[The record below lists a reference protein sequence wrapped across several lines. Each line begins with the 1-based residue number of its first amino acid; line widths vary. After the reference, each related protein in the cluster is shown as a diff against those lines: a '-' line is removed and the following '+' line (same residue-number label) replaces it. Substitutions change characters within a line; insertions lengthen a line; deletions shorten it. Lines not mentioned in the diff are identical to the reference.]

1 MWGQCRCQN
10 HAVRNRDVVRITFM
24 AAVTLAGLAILW
36 QLRSVVLI
44 AGVAFFVAVALEPG
58 VKLTMRVVRK
68 RSAAVAIMLLLVV
81 AAVSGFVASLVPPI
95 SEQVGHLID
104 QIPGYIEDIQDT
116 DTPVGRLFE
125 RYEVQKKIQDAV
137 AKVPQTDLVSRVG
150 AIFGTV
156 FGAIANFLVFLVLFL
171 YFLANM
177 PRVKVSALR
186 FVPRPRRARAASVV
200 EKVFA
205 KVGGWM
211 EGLVLISITAG
222 VVAFVFLLIVGVPY
236 PHALAMFVSMSAL
249 IPMVGAT
256 LGAIASAL
264 VAGIAEGPVTGI
276 GTFAFFALYQQVENY
291 VISPRIMKKT
301 VDVSPATVILA
312 AMAGGTLLGPIG
324 ILLAVPTSATIKVL
338 VQEVMLNNERAEPET
353 FDPGEVPPPA
363 PAT

>member
-1 MWGQCRCQN
+1 M
-10 HAVRNRDVVRITFM
+10 RNRDVVRITFM
-24 AAVTLAGLAILW
+24 AAVTLAGLGILW

-44 AGVAFFVAVALEPG
+44 AGVAFFFAVALEPG
-58 VKLTMRVVRK
+58 VKLTMRIVKR

-81 AAVSGFVASLVPPI
+81 GAVSAFVASLVPPI
-95 SEQVGHLID
+95 SQQISHLID
-104 QIPGYIEDIQDT
+104 QVPGYIEDIQDT
-116 DTPVGRLFE
+116 DTSIGRLFE
-125 RYEVQKKIQDAV
+125 RYQVQDKIQDAV
-137 AKVPQTDLVSRVG
+137 AKIPQTDLVSRVG
-150 AIFGTV
+150 SVFGTV

-211 EGLVLISITAG
+211 EGLVLIAVTAG
-222 VVAFVFLLIVGVPY
+222 LVAFVFLLIVGVPY
-236 PHALAMFVSMSAL
+236 PHALAMFVSMCAL

-256 LGAIASAL
+256 LGAIACAL

-312 AMAGGTLLGPIG
+312 AMAGGILLGPIG
-324 ILLAVPTSATIKVL
+324 ILLAVPASAAIKVL
-338 VQEVMLNNERAEPET
+338 IQELMLNDRPEPET
-353 FDPGEVPPPA
+353 LAGPEAPPA

>member
-1 MWGQCRCQN
+1 MWRQCRCQN
-10 HAVRNRDVVRITFM
+10 HAVRNRDVVRVTFM
-24 AAVTLAGLAILW
+24 AAVTLAGLAVLW

-44 AGVAFFVAVALEPG
+44 AGVAFFLAVALEPG
-58 VKLTMRVVRK
+58 VKLTMRIVKR

-81 AAVSGFVASLVPPI
+81 GAISGFVASLVPPI
-95 SEQVGHLID
+95 SQQISHLID
-104 QIPGYIEDIQDT
+104 QVPGYIEDIQDT
-116 DTPVGRLFE
+116 DTSIGRLFD
-125 RYEVQKKIQDAV
+125 RYQVQDKIQDAV

-150 AIFGTV
+150 AVFGTV

-171 YFLANM
+171 YFLASM

-186 FVPRPRRARAASVV
+186 FVPQPRRARAASVV